1 MLTERLDHLP
11 DTKRRELS
19 RVVKILFD
27 AFEAETVKKVSPHR
41 RVGRILKVVLFG
53 SYARGGW
60 VEDRISGYRSDYD
73 LLIVVND
80 QAFTDLHEYW
90 AKADERFVREQ
101 TVTHNIRTP
110 VNFIVHAL
118 DEVNDQL
125 ARGRPFFSDIARDGI
140 MLYEAPG
147 HPLAKPKALTEDE
160 MKAEARG
167 HYEQWLPKASY
178 SLKLAEYSIIDKQL
192 NHAAFN
198 LHQTVEALYHCTL
211 LVLTLYSPKLHRIN
225 VLRSQAESLDIRLQS
240 IWPRNT
246 RLAKRSFAR
255 LQRAYV
261 EARYSAEYVITDEEL
276 AWLVERV
283 KLLHEAVIAVCQDR
297 LNLPHLAD

>member
-1 MLTERLDHLP
+1 
-11 DTKRRELS
+11 
-19 RVVKILFD
+19 V
-27 AFEAETVKKVSPHR
+27 AGSPHR

-80 QAFTDLHEYW
+80 QAFTDLHGYW

-147 HPLAKPKALTEDE
+147 HPLAKPKDLTEDE

-167 HYEQWLPKASY
+167 HYKQWLPKASY

-225 VLRSQAESLDIRLQS
+225 VLRSQAERLDIRLQS
-240 IWPRNT
+240 IPGSPSDPSPACNAPMSRPGIPPSKLSPTKNWPGW
-246 RLAKRSFAR
+246 S
-255 LQRAYV
+255 
-261 EARYSAEYVITDEEL
+261 SA
-276 AWLVERV
+276 
-283 KLLHEAVIAVCQDR
+283 
-297 LNLPHLAD
+297 